1 MVRKFMTISSFQL
14 KSDAVMT
21 NLKPGGSMLCK
32 KVSEILSDSSS
43 SLDVVQETIYF
54 YSQTQQLCSEEITS
68 PVS

>member
-1 MVRKFMTISSFQL
+1 MTISSFQL

-54 YSQTQQLCSEEITS
+54 YSQTQKLCSEEITS